1 MISVVVV
8 DDERLVRS
16 GFAALL
22 SSEPD
27 IEVVGSAASGEEALE
42 VVRRVRPDVILMDIR
57 MPGRDGVSAAAEIGW
72 RH

>member
-22 SSEPD
+22 ASIPRSPWSGRRSPGMLPSLSYGGSVRMSS
-27 IEVVGSAASGEEALE
+27 
-42 VVRRVRPDVILMDIR
+42 
-57 MPGRDGVSAAAEIGW
+57 
-72 RH
+72 